1 MFFRADPTEI
11 ISQTASAPQLPP
23 PPPFIQV
30 TDVNS
35 AFYKGEINSKR
46 LREQQQAD
54 ERIELRENFYDTRT
68 TNSEYRS
75 LPESYVAFDP
85 LLQYMC

>member
-1 MFFRADPTEI
+1 MFFRADPTEM
-11 ISQTASAPQLPP
+11 ISQTASALQLPS

-54 ERIELRENFYDTRT
+54 ETIELRETFYDTRT
-68 TNSEYRS
+68 TNSDYRS
-75 LPESYVAFDP
+75 LPESYDACDP
-85 LLQYMC
+85 ILQYMS

>member
-1 MFFRADPTEI
+1 MFFRADPTEM
-11 ISQTASAPQLPP
+11 ISQIASAPQLAP

-35 AFYKGEINSKR
+35 PYYKGEINSR
-46 LREQQQAD
+46 RFREQQQAD
-54 ERIELRENFYDTRT
+54 ERIELRENDYDTRT
-68 TNSEYRS
+68 INSDYRS

-85 LLQYMC
+85 ILQYMS

>member
-1 MFFRADPTEI
+1 MFFRADPTEM

-46 LREQQQAD
+46 FREEQQAH
-54 ERIELRENFYDTRT
+54 ERIELREDFYDTRT
-68 TNSEYRS
+68 TNSDYRS
-75 LPESYVAFDP
+75 LPESYVACDP
-85 LLQYMC
+85 ILQYMS